1 MPAKMGTRW
10 TDTVT
15 TGWTEA
21 SLHHLVMKKGNI
33 STAKTKD
40 LYGHFR
46 TKTQM
51 GGILGPYW
59 TKNPVEET
67 ELEIRRLN
75 TTTLEVVERLKQLCK
90 GVPFI
95 SYYTSGT
102 FGHYLQQDYWGC
114 RSDPS

>member
-1 MPAKMGTRW
+1 MGTKW

-21 SLHHLVMKKGNI
+21 SLHHLVMKKGTL

-40 LYGHFR
+40 SYGHFR

-51 GGILGPYW
+51 WGVYRGGSDW
-59 TKNPVEET
+59 TKNPVDET

-75 TTTLEVVERLKQLCK
+75 TTTLEVVEPFKQLCMDAIGGILLDLGPAIAILSK
-90 GVPFI
+90 LL
-95 SYYTSGT
+95 T
-102 FGHYLQQDYWGC
+102 H
-114 RSDPS
+114 